1 MSAINKFL
9 ADGLA
14 ALNAALAVLIVFI
27 AGLAGGAAYGALGL
41 GLGVVLGMVV
51 ATVVCGALAVVLDI
65 RENLVAIQARLEAA
79 EPPPTLTISPS
90 DR

>member
-14 ALNAALAVLIVFI
+14 ALNALLALLIVLGGI
-27 AGLAGGAAYGALGL
+27 VAGLAYGGLV
-41 GLGVVLGMVV
+41 GVVAGVVVGMLI
-51 ATVVCGALAVVLDI
+51 AIIVCGALALVVDI
-65 RENLVAIQARLEAA
+65 REDLAAVRARLEAA

-90 DR
+90 ER